1 MIKLL
6 EVEYQSLKQNL
17 MQTIKLNNGI
27 EMPVLGYGVFQV
39 SPEEC
44 ERCVLD
50 AIGVGYRLIDTA
62 QAYYNEEG
70 VGNAVVKCGVP
81 RNELFLTTKVW
92 ITNAG
97 EEKAARS
104 IDDSLRKLRTD
115 YIDLLLIHQP
125 FSDYPGT
132 WRAMEK
138 AVKAGKVRAIG
149 LSNFYPDRFVDM
161 AECAG
166 IKPAVNQ
173 LKTNVF
179 SQQWDAEAEMKAYG
193 SRLMA
198 WGPLAQ
204 GDPDLLTNPVLVAL
218 ASKHGKTVQQV
229 ALRYLVQRDIIAIP
243 KSTRVERMAQNLD
256 VFDFT
261 LSPEDM
267 ESIRPLDKPV
277 DFRWS
282 HRNPELVKFLLSYDK
297 QFNPGNR

>member
-1 MIKLL
+1 
-6 EVEYQSLKQNL
+6 

-50 AIGVGYRLIDTA
+50 AISTGYRLIDTA

-70 VGNAVVKCGVP
+70 VGNAVTRCGVP
-81 RNELFLTTKVW
+81 RNELFLTTKIW
-92 ITNAG
+92 ISNAG
-97 EEKAARS
+97 ETNAARS
-104 IDDSLRKLRTD
+104 IDESLRKLHTD

-138 AVKAGKVRAIG
+138 AVKDGKVRAIG

-161 AECAG
+161 AEYAE
-166 IKPAVNQ
+166 IKTAVDQ

-179 SQQWDAEAEMKAYG
+179 SQQWEAEAEMNLYDTHI
-193 SRLMA
+193 MA
-198 WGPLAQ
+198 WAPLAQ
-204 GDPDLLTNPVLVAL
+204 GNPELLTNPVLTAL
-218 ASKHGKTVQQV
+218 AERYNKTVQQV
-229 ALRYLVQRDIIAIP
+229 ALRYLIQRSIIAIP
-243 KSTRVERMAQNLD
+243 KSTHTERMKQNLD
-256 VFDFT
+256 VFDFALT
-261 LSPEDM
+261 PEDM
-267 ESIRPLDKPV
+267 ESIRPLDKPD

-282 HRNPELVKFLLSYDK
+282 HRNPELVKFLLNYDR
-297 QFNPGNR
+297 QFNPDNKK